1 MVAFAPQENR
11 RLTLKG
17 HSTRERILDVA
28 ADVIAV
34 AAFRGSTW

>member
-11 RLTLKG
+11 RLTPKG
-17 HSTRERILDVA
+17 QSARERILDVV
-28 ADVIAV
+28 ADLIAV